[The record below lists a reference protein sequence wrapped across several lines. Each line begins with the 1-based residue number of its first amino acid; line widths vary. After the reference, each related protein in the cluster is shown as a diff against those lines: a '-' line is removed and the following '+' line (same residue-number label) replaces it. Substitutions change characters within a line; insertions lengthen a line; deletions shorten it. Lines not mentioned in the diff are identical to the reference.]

1 MQNQEILE
9 VTGTVETIIYR
20 NDQNGY
26 TVLEMSGDEEITAVG
41 IMPDVNAG
49 EEVKLIGSFK
59 PHHTYGM
66 QFSVTA
72 YEKTMPTDVVGILK
86 YLSSG
91 AIHGIGPATA
101 AAIIREFGSASL
113 EVMENEPERVA
124 GIKGI
129 SMEKAQSFS
138 NQIKQNTG
146 VRELMLYLS
155 SYKISP
161 SSAIKVY
168 KAFGS
173 KAVDEIKFNPYSL
186 VSGEFGINFETADAI
201 AQSQD
206 KPKDSQYR
214 IRAGIVYVLNHNKGN
229 GHTCLPDSSL
239 IKTTAN
245 FLNVEEEKVREILI
259 KLVEDNTLTAQQIGD
274 KTFVF
279 TKDMYEAESYIS
291 ARLKMMMMF
300 PAVEIPNIPE
310 QISAI
315 EKSRGIEYAD
325 MQKQAITQALTKG
338 LLVLTG
344 GPGTGKTT
352 TLNAI
357 IKILKNQGQK
367 VLLCAPT
374 GRAAQRMSEVTGDE
388 AKTIHRLLEVK
399 FDTTD
404 KLEFVKNEKNM
415 LKCDALIVDE
425 VSMVDARLFEC
436 VMKALPLGCRLI
448 LVGDSN
454 QLPSVGPG
462 NILEDLVTSEV
473 IPVVALTEIFRQSM
487 ESLIV
492 TNAHKIVNGILPELT
507 VKDKDFFFLSSG
519 NKTAI
524 ENTAIDLC
532 VRRLPNTYGYSIYKE
547 IQILCPGRK
556 GYLGVNELNKKLQEV
571 VNPKAED
578 KVEVT
583 FGERV
588 FRIGDKVMQTKN
600 NYDLLW
606 FKDDGENGEG
616 IFNGEIGIIES
627 ISKKSR
633 LMKIRFDDK
642 TTNYEFDFAS
652 DLDLAYATTVHKS
665 QGNEYE
671 AVIIPLYR
679 GAPQLY
685 YRNLLYTAVTRAK
698 KLLIMVGDP
707 EIVALMVNNDKK
719 TKRYSGLKGFLID
732 ENSVYHQLPVGKPV
746 KKSPWENSDEF
757 I

>member
-9 VTGTVETIIYR
+9 VTGAVETIIYR
-20 NDQNGY
+20 NDSNGY

-72 YEKTMPTDVVGILK
+72 YEKTMPSDVAGILK

-91 AIHGIGPATA
+91 AIRGIGPATA
-101 AAIIREFGSASL
+101 SAIIREFGSASL

-124 GIKGI
+124 RLRGI
-129 SMEKAQSFS
+129 SAEKAQSFS
-138 NQIKQNTG
+138 DQIKQNTG

-155 SYKISP
+155 AYKISP

-168 KAFGS
+168 KAFGP
-173 KAVDEIKFNPYSL
+173 KAVEEIKFNPYSL

-201 AQSQD
+201 AQNQE
-206 KPKDSQYR
+206 KPKDSEYR

-239 IKTTAN
+239 IKTTSN
-245 FLNVEEEKVREILI
+245 FLAVEEEKIVDILN
-259 KLVEDNTLTAQQIGD
+259 KLIEDNTLIAHKIQE
-274 KTFVF
+274 KTFIF

-300 PAVEIPNIPE
+300 PAVEIPAIPE

-325 MQKQAITQALTKG
+325 MQKQAITEALSKG

-399 FDTTD
+399 FDTSD

-425 VSMVDARLFEC
+425 VSMVDAKLFEC

-462 NILEDLVTSEV
+462 NILEDLVTSDV

-492 TNAHKIVNGILPELT
+492 TNAHKIVNGILPELN
-507 VKDKDFFFLSSG
+507 VKDKDFFFLNSS
-519 NKTAI
+519 NKAQI
-524 ENTAIDLC
+524 ENTTIDLC
-532 VRRLPNTYGYSIYKE
+532 VRRLPNTYGYDIYKE

-556 GYLGVNELNKKLQEV
+556 GYLGVNELNKRLQEV

-578 KVEVT
+578 KTEIT
-583 FGERV
+583 IGERI

-606 FKDDGENGEG
+606 YKDNDENGEG

-627 ISKKSR
+627 ISKKTR

-671 AVIIPLYR
+671 AVVIPLYR

-707 EIVALMVNNDKK
+707 EIVAMMVNNDKK
-719 TKRYSGLKGFLID
+719 TKRYSGLKGFLLD
-732 ENSVYHQLPVGKPV
+732 ENSVYHQLPTDKPTE
-746 KKSPWENSDEF
+746 KSPWEGLDEF
-757 I
+757 V